1 MDKINAGKE
10 VMMGTFPLTQ
20 LTSGQDAV
28 VTAIEGGHDMAQ
40 RMLMLGIRRG
50 TPVRIVHGPGARGAV
65 VRVGG
70 ARLALGREVLAA
82 VRVRA
87 LNAE

>member
-1 MDKINAGKE
+1 MNTVSLAHLA
-10 VMMGTFPLTQ
+10 P
-20 LTSGQDAV
+20 GQDATV
-28 VTAIEGGHDMAQ
+28 MTVENSEMAQ

-50 TPVRIVHGPGARGAV
+50 TTLQIVHGPGARGAV

-82 VRVRA
+82 IQVQTE
-87 LNAE
+87 NTE